1 MSNQNKDLI
10 TTLKETLS
18 KDNRFVT
25 ENGELI
31 KASITSAS
39 MQLEPDFISLL
50 LSNEMIK
57 SVFFKE
63 IDNVLVFD
71 KIKFNWIVS
80 NKKFLPDS
88 YTKYKNKVGLS
99 SNDYDLIT
107 EKGNI
112 SLIWPYKD
120 GILEGGQTQ
129 EDQERAEV
137 FYNEVLAPEQVR
149 NLLSPKALTNAR
161 KYTESEIEE
170 VSNIEPTDNLI
181 IKGNNLLALTSLL
194 ESYRGK
200 IKLIYIDP
208 PYNTGNDTFRYNDKF
223 NHSTWLTFMKN
234 RLEISKELL
243 SNDGIIVIQVDY
255 HENSYLRV
263 LMDELFGK
271 ENYVSEITVQMS
283 TASGPK
289 MAHINTRI
297 PKLKDSLL
305 IYKKNSINI
314 NIQPYKLKDK
324 WDAEYSKILL
334 NFTEEDRN
342 NLNQYRAQNNYEE
355 AKKIIEKVTLST
367 ISKEFP
373 ENKKNDEW
381 LHENAWR
388 IVADKQNTGLDN
400 LLSKSEKFWDG
411 DVSLAET
418 SRGNLAF
425 FRTDKNF
432 GADSRVEVIFA
443 DENLKEH
450 TGDIWTDI
458 STSGGFSSEGGVNF
472 PTAKKPE
479 KLLKRIIEMF
489 TYEKDIVLDF
499 FGGSFSTQATA
510 MKLNRQFIGIEQM
523 DYIETLSVQRL
534 INVINGDQTGISKE
548 VNWQGGGS
556 FVYFELKELNE
567 KYVKGI
573 SKATEAEELKSIYK
587 ELKDKGLLIPSLE
600 TSVLENEEDF
610 NNLTFEQQKEVVLL
624 AIDKNKLYVNSSQ
637 IDDKE
642 INLSDYEKE
651 LTMNFY
657 GKESP
662 DDTRQGTLSI

>member
-1 MSNQNKDLI
+1 M
-10 TTLKETLS
+10 E
-18 KDNRFVT
+18 
-25 ENGELI
+25 
-31 KASITSAS
+31 A
-39 MQLEPDFISLL
+39 L
-50 LSNEMIK
+50 LSNKLVKDTYSITLN
-57 SVFFKE
+57 STNIFKIE
-63 IDNVLVFD
+63 EFISMLRYKNYWE
-71 KIKFNWIVS
+71 N
-80 NKKFLPDS
+80 S
-88 YTKYKNKVGLS
+88 YTKYSNEIGLTS
-99 SNDYDLIT
+99 EGKYLNYNTDVVLDF
-107 EKGNI
+107 
-112 SLIWPYKD
+112 PHKD
-120 GILEGGQTQ
+120 SVLEGGMTK
-129 EDQERAEV
+129 EDQGKKEI
-137 FYNEVLAPEQVR
+137 YYHNVLAKEEIDT
-149 NLLSPKALTNAR
+149 LLSPKVLTNIK
-161 KYTESEIEE
+161 KYDKNGEH
-170 VSNIEPTDNLI
+170 NIDDFTDKDNLI
-181 IKGNNLLALTSLL
+181 IKGNNLVALYSLK
-194 ESYRGK
+194 ERYENK
-200 IKLIYIDP
+200 IKMIYIDP

-271 ENYVSEITVQMS
+271 ENYVSEITVQTS

-411 DVSLAET
+411 DVSLSET
-418 SRGNLAF
+418 SRENLAF

-499 FGGSFSTQATA
+499 YGGSFSTQATA

-523 DYIETLSVQRL
+523 DYIKTLSVQRL

-556 FVYFELKELNE
+556 FVYAELASLNE
-567 KYVKGI
+567 RYVKDIQQADSEVELEKVLSTMKGNAYLNFKVDLERVS
-573 SKATEAEELKSIYK
+573 SKDEGYHAF
-587 ELKDKGLLIPSLE
+587 SLE
-600 TSVLENEEDF
+600 ERKEVLIQVLDMNQLYLSYSEIEDEQYKIPEDVKAF
-610 NNLTFEQQKEVVLL
+610 NHSFYQKEGV
-624 AIDKNKLYVNSSQ
+624 KN
-637 IDDKE
+637 E
-642 INLSDYEKE
+642 
-651 LTMNFY
+651 
-657 GKESP
+657 
-662 DDTRQGTLSI
+662 

>member
-1 MSNQNKDLI
+1 MSDNKVETELLLQIKEVLLKFPKYWEKDVLLRNKVAEDLRNYNQ
-10 TTLKETLS
+10 
-18 KDNRFVT
+18 
-25 ENGELI
+25 ELI
-31 KASITSAS
+31 EA
-39 MQLEPDFISLL
+39 L
-50 LSNEMIK
+50 LSNQLVKDTYSI
-57 SVFFKE
+57 SLNSTNIFKIE
-63 IDNVLVFD
+63 EFINMLRY
-71 KIKFNWIVS
+71 KNYWE
-80 NKKFLPDS
+80 NS
-88 YTKYKNKVGLS
+88 YTKYFNEIGLTS
-99 SNDYDLIT
+99 EGKYLNYNTDVVLDF
-107 EKGNI
+107 
-112 SLIWPYKD
+112 PHKD
-120 GILEGGQTQ
+120 SVLEGGMTK
-129 EDQERAEV
+129 EDQGKEEIYYHNVLAKEEIDTLLSSKV
-137 FYNEVLAPEQVR
+137 FTNIKKYNEDGEHDI
-149 NLLSPKALTNAR
+149 
-161 KYTESEIEE
+161 TEF
-170 VSNIEPTDNLI
+170 SNKDNFI
-181 IKGNNLLALTSLL
+181 IKGNNLVALNSLK
-194 ESYRGK
+194 ERYENK
-200 IKLIYIDP
+200 IKMIYIDP

-271 ENYVSEITVQMS
+271 ENYVSEITVQTS

-342 NLNQYRAQNNYEE
+342 NLNEYRVQNNYEE

-418 SRGNLAF
+418 SRENLAF

-523 DYIETLSVQRL
+523 DYIKTLSVQRL

-556 FVYFELKELNE
+556 FVYAELASLNE
-567 KYVKGI
+567 RYVKDI
-573 SKATEAEELKSIYK
+573 QQASNERELEKVLSTMKESAYLNFKVDLERVSSKDEGYHAL
-587 ELKDKGLLIPSLE
+587 SLE
-600 TSVLENEEDF
+600 EKKEVLIQVLDMNQLYLSYSEIEDEQYKIPEDVKAF
-610 NNLTFEQQKEVVLL
+610 NHSFYQKEGVQ
-624 AIDKNKLYVNSSQ
+624 D
-637 IDDKE
+637 E
-642 INLSDYEKE
+642 
-651 LTMNFY
+651 
-657 GKESP
+657 
-662 DDTRQGTLSI
+662 

>member
-1 MSNQNKDLI
+1 MAENNVETELLSQIKEVLLTFPKYWEEEVLLRNKVAEDLRSYNQ
-10 TTLKETLS
+10 
-18 KDNRFVT
+18 
-25 ENGELI
+25 ELI
-31 KASITSAS
+31 EA
-39 MQLEPDFISLL
+39 L
-50 LSNEMIK
+50 LSNKLVKDTYSITLN
-57 SVFFKE
+57 STNIFKIE
-63 IDNVLVFD
+63 EFISMLRYKNYWE
-71 KIKFNWIVS
+71 N
-80 NKKFLPDS
+80 S
-88 YTKYKNKVGLS
+88 YTKYSNEIGLTS
-99 SNDYDLIT
+99 EGKYLNYNTDVVLDF
-107 EKGNI
+107 
-112 SLIWPYKD
+112 PHKD
-120 GILEGGQTQ
+120 SVLEGGMTK
-129 EDQERAEV
+129 EDQGKKEI
-137 FYNEVLAPEQVR
+137 YYHNVLVKEEIDT
-149 NLLSPKALTNAR
+149 LLSPKVLTNIK
-161 KYTESEIEE
+161 KYDKNGEH
-170 VSNIEPTDNLI
+170 NIDDFTDKDNLI
-181 IKGNNLLALTSLL
+181 IKGNNLVALYSLK
-194 ESYRGK
+194 ERYENK
-200 IKLIYIDP
+200 IKMIYIDP

-271 ENYVSEITVQMS
+271 ENYVSEITVQTS

-411 DVSLAET
+411 DVSLSET
-418 SRGNLAF
+418 SRENLAF

-523 DYIETLSVQRL
+523 DYIKTLSVQRL

-556 FVYFELKELNE
+556 FVYAELASLNE
-567 KYVKGI
+567 RYVKDIQQADSEVELEKILSTMKGNAYLNFKVDLERVS
-573 SKATEAEELKSIYK
+573 SKDEGYHAF
-587 ELKDKGLLIPSLE
+587 SLE
-600 TSVLENEEDF
+600 ERKEVLIQVLDMNQLYLSYSEIEDEQYKIPEDVKAF
-610 NNLTFEQQKEVVLL
+610 NHSFYQKEGV
-624 AIDKNKLYVNSSQ
+624 KN
-637 IDDKE
+637 E
-642 INLSDYEKE
+642 
-651 LTMNFY
+651 
-657 GKESP
+657 
-662 DDTRQGTLSI
+662 

>member
-1 MSNQNKDLI
+1 MSDNKVETELLSQIKEVLLKFPKYWEKDVLLRNKVAEDLRGYNQ
-10 TTLKETLS
+10 
-18 KDNRFVT
+18 
-25 ENGELI
+25 ELI
-31 KASITSAS
+31 EA
-39 MQLEPDFISLL
+39 L
-50 LSNEMIK
+50 LSNQLVKDTYSITLN
-57 SVFFKE
+57 STNIFKIE
-63 IDNVLVFD
+63 EFISMLRYKNYWE
-71 KIKFNWIVS
+71 N
-80 NKKFLPDS
+80 S
-88 YTKYKNKVGLS
+88 YTKYSNEIGLTS
-99 SNDYDLIT
+99 EGKYLNYNTDVVLDF
-107 EKGNI
+107 
-112 SLIWPYKD
+112 PHKD
-120 GILEGGQTQ
+120 SVLEGGMTK
-129 EDQERAEV
+129 EDQGKEEIYYHNVLAKEEIDTLLSSKV
-137 FYNEVLAPEQVR
+137 FTNIKKYNEDGEHDI
-149 NLLSPKALTNAR
+149 
-161 KYTESEIEE
+161 TEF
-170 VSNIEPTDNLI
+170 SNKDNFI
-181 IKGNNLLALTSLL
+181 IKGNNLVALNSLK
-194 ESYRGK
+194 ERYENK
-200 IKLIYIDP
+200 IKMIYIDP

-271 ENYVSEITVQMS
+271 ENYVSEITVQTS

-342 NLNQYRAQNNYEE
+342 NLNEYRVQNNYEE

-418 SRGNLAF
+418 SRENLAF

-523 DYIETLSVQRL
+523 DYIKTLSVQRL

-556 FVYFELKELNE
+556 FVYAELASLNE
-567 KYVKGI
+567 RYVKDI
-573 SKATEAEELKSIYK
+573 QQASNERELEKVLSTMKESAYLNFKVDLERVSSKDEGYHAL
-587 ELKDKGLLIPSLE
+587 SLE
-600 TSVLENEEDF
+600 EKKEVLIQVLDMNQLYLSYSEIEDEQYKIPEDVKAF
-610 NNLTFEQQKEVVLL
+610 NHSFYQKEGVK
-624 AIDKNKLYVNSSQ
+624 D
-637 IDDKE
+637 E
-642 INLSDYEKE
+642 
-651 LTMNFY
+651 
-657 GKESP
+657 
-662 DDTRQGTLSI
+662 

>member
-1 MSNQNKDLI
+1 MYRVVYIVSRKNVIETKLQKEIRKVLMQFPVYWEDDSLAKNKVIEDLRNYDEKIIAALLGNDLI
-10 TTLKETLS
+10 RNTYSIKVG
-18 KDNRFVT
+18 DVT
-25 ENGELI
+25 VFKTE
-31 KASITSAS
+31 
-39 MQLEPDFISLL
+39 DFIDMLRYK
-50 LSNEMIK
+50 NYWEK
-57 SVFFKE
+57 
-63 IDNVLVFD
+63 
-71 KIKFNWIVS
+71 
-80 NKKFLPDS
+80 S
-88 YTKYKNKVGLS
+88 YTKYKNKIKFKRDNNNIRKNS
-99 SNDYDLIT
+99 MKKNNTKYR
-107 EKGNI
+107 KNI
-112 SLIWPYKD
+112 SITSKKKYLRYNTDVFLDLPNKD
-120 GILEGGQTQ
+120 CILEGRMTK
-129 EDQERAEV
+129 EDECKKEI
-137 FYNEVLAPEQVR
+137 YYHNVLAKEEIDT
-149 NLLSPKALTNAR
+149 LLSPKFLTNIK
-161 KYTESEIEE
+161 KYDKNGEH
-170 VSNIEPTDNLI
+170 NIDDFTDKDNLI
-181 IKGNNLLALTSLL
+181 IKGNNLVALYSLK
-194 ESYRGK
+194 ERYENK
-200 IKLIYIDP
+200 IKMIYIDP
-208 PYNTGNDTFRYNDKF
+208 PYNTGNDSFKYNDKF

-271 ENYVSEITVQMS
+271 ENYVSEITVQTS

-342 NLNQYRAQNNYEE
+342 NLNEYRVQNNYEE

-418 SRGNLAF
+418 SRENLAF

-458 STSGGFSSEGGVNF
+458 STSGGFSSEGG
-472 PTAKKPE
+472 E
-479 KLLKRIIEMF
+479 
-489 TYEKDIVLDF
+489 
-499 FGGSFSTQATA
+499 
-510 MKLNRQFIGIEQM
+510 IGRASCRE
-523 DYIETLSVQRL
+523 
-534 INVINGDQTGISKE
+534 
-548 VNWQGGGS
+548 
-556 FVYFELKELNE
+556 
-567 KYVKGI
+567 
-573 SKATEAEELKSIYK
+573 
-587 ELKDKGLLIPSLE
+587 
-600 TSVLENEEDF
+600 
-610 NNLTFEQQKEVVLL
+610 
-624 AIDKNKLYVNSSQ
+624 
-637 IDDKE
+637 
-642 INLSDYEKE
+642 
-651 LTMNFY
+651 
-657 GKESP
+657 
-662 DDTRQGTLSI
+662 